1 MTRYIIIIS
10 DSTETVKKSFLKAVE
25 EVKDSGYEE
34 CCMRY
39 SKDEFMK
46 VFFVKSTDENMKTIV
61 LWMESLS
68 STLQYLRNVNNLV
81 DEYIDTIYI
90 DFLNAG
96 YGFLMS
102 ISNMLKRGLI
112 TLKTGLFDVSSL
124 SPDEEKDL
132 TIENM
137 VYLCNAIKCITGID
151 YAMGKTVTYKSLI
164 ATLQNKL
171 L

>member
-68 STLQYLRNVNNLV
+68 STLQYLRNVNNSV

-90 DFLNAG
+90 DFLSVG

-112 TLKTGLFDVSSL
+112 TLKTGLLDVSSL

-137 VYLCNAIKCITGID
+137 VYLCNAIKCITGRN
-151 YAMGKTVTYKSLI
+151 YTMGKTVTYKLLI

>member
-1 MTRYIIIIS
+1 MTRYIIIVS
-10 DSTETVKKSFLKAVE
+10 NSTETVKKSFLKAVE

-61 LWMESLS
+61 LWMKPLS
-68 STLQYLRNVNNLV
+68 CMLLYLRNINNSV
-81 DEYIDTIYI
+81 DGYIDTIYI
-90 DFLNAG
+90 EFLSAG

-124 SPDEEKDL
+124 SPDEEKKL
-132 TIENM
+132 TTENM
-137 VYLCNAIKCITGID
+137 IYLCNAIKCITGID
-151 YAMGKTVTYKSLI
+151 YAIGKTVTYKSLI
-164 ATLQNKL
+164 ATLQDKML
-171 L
+171 